1 MKMAAHSEYNIS
13 WAGIVMIVMRILWI
27 IMISIMTLLKM
38 MMMMMMPHCVLKE
51 TSIGPVGLS
60 PSHE

>member
-1 MKMAAHSEYNIS
+1 MAAHSEYNIS

-38 MMMMMMPHCVLKE
+38 MMMMPHCVLKE